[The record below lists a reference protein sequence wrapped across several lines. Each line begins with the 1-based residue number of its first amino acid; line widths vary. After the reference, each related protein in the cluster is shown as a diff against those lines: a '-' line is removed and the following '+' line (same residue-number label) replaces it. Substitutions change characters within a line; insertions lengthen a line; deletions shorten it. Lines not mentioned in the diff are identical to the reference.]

1 MATWHIR
8 PIIPEQQSNAL
19 MGEEQQTFII
29 GYVISRRYTA
39 LFEAEGFVVS
49 PLPAHLF
56 GITVSHARA
65 SAFTLFMLKHGVN
78 GVTVTQVV

>member
-39 LFEAEGFVVS
+39 LFEAEGCVVS

-56 GITVSHARA
+56 VITVSHARA

>member
-8 PIIPEQQSNAL
+8 PIIPEQQS
-19 MGEEQQTFII
+19 TVI
-29 GYVISRRYTA
+29 GYVISARYTA

-49 PLPAHLF
+49 PLPFHLF

-65 SAFTLFMLKHGVN
+65 SAFTLFLLKHELN
-78 GVTVTQVV
+78 SVTVTQVV